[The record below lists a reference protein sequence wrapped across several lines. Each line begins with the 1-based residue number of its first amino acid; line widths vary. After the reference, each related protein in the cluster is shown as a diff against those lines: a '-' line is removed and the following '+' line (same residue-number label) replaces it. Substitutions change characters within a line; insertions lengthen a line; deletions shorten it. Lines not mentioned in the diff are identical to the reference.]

1 MGGGDS
7 AVQAAIEMSMI
18 SQKVYLLVRSR
29 IRAAKIVAKRMY
41 EKENIEVLM
50 EYIPIR
56 INGERKVTS
65 LVVRN
70 KKDEKK

>member
-1 MGGGDS
+1 M
-7 AVQAAIEMSMI
+7 
-18 SQKVYLLVRSR
+18 RSR
-29 IRAAKIVAKRMY
+29 IRAAEIVVKRMY

-50 EYIPIR
+50 EYIPLR